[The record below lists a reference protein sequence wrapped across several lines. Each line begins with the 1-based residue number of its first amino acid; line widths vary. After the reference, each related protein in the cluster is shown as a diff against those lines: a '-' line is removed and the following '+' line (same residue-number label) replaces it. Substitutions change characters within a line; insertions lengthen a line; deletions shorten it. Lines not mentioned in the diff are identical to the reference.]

1 MSSIAD
7 GSVIIQSSSESV
19 PCPPPWFG
27 EIVLLVAHLK
37 TQGVLTQIG
46 ECVQFTRRRFG
57 RYEVIDFLAVFF
69 GYAVSFERTLEAFYE
84 ALLPWA
90 EPFMALFDR
99 RQLPSRAF
107 WVRSPGQPLKPGAPS
122 SSKTCLAR
130 PLTGER
136 EIGELVDRSGE
147 PGTSSTSMGPERP
160 PANAPCQRGRN
171 CLLRS
176 VGWMSCVLPATQDAS
191 E

>member
-99 RQLPSRAF
+99 RQLPSRSALSRF
-107 WVRSPGQPLKPGAPS
+107 LGALSWAAVEARRAVFLEDVPGSPA
-122 SSKTCLAR
+122 
-130 PLTGER
+130 
-136 EIGELVDRSGE
+136 DR
-147 PGTSSTSMGPERP
+147 GT
-160 PANAPCQRGRN
+160 
-171 CLLRS
+171 
-176 VGWMSCVLPATQDAS
+176 
-191 E
+191 